1 MSAPAPAPGS
11 CPAAPTRVAYVV
23 KMFPRFSETF
33 ILHEI
38 LELERLG
45 YEVTVYSLKRP
56 AAGPVHPALSR
67 LRARVVYLP
76 ERPWLWLTR
85 GMAAVLALAARSPRD
100 LARTLGYVATR
111 GTHQAWKRCFQG
123 ACLARAL
130 EREPV
135 EHLHAHFASAP
146 ARAAMFASRFSGVPF
161 SLTAHAK
168 DIFQDGT
175 DLDLLRDKLRAASF
189 VVTVSEYNRAYL
201 ESLVAGP
208 EASGRRSWPGAAAL
222 RPASIRRLY
231 NGVDLQHFAPQERRA
246 EGETVLAVGRLVDKK
261 GFDDLIRAW
270 PAVRE
275 RRPGARLVLVGEGP
289 ERGPLMTLARS
300 LGLHDEIEWAG
311 AEPQDRVRARL
322 AGAAVF
328 CLPCRVGRDGNR
340 DGLPTVL
347 LEALACGVP
356 CVSTRVTG
364 IPEIV
369 RDGIEGRLV
378 EEGDRAALADAIVDL
393 MADAEQRRRMG
404 AAARARAESL
414 FDLRRNVAQLALWF
428 GSPS

>member
-1 MSAPAPAPGS
+1 MSA
-11 CPAAPTRVAYVV
+11 AARDFATAAARPRVAYVV

-45 YEVTVYSLKRP
+45 HDVTVYSLKRP
-56 AAGPVHPALSR
+56 LGGPVHPAFSR
-67 LRARVVYLP
+67 LRARIVYLP
-76 ERPWLWLTR
+76 ERPWSWLSR
-85 GMAAVLALAARSPRD
+85 GGAAVLALAVRSPRD
-100 LARTLGYVATR
+100 LVRTLVYVASR
-111 GTHQAWKRCFQG
+111 GTHQAWKRFFQG

-130 EREPV
+130 EREPADHV
-135 EHLHAHFASAP
+135 HAHFASAP
-146 ARAAMFASRFSGVPF
+146 ARAAMFASRFTGLPF
-161 SLTAHAK
+161 SFTAHAK

-201 ESLVAGP
+201 DSLTTGP
-208 EASGRRSWPGAAAL
+208 EAAARRSWPGASAL

-231 NGVDLQHFAPQERRA
+231 NGVDLQHFVPQERMA

-270 PAVRE
+270 PAVRD

-289 ERGPLMTLARS
+289 ERERLKTLAES
-300 LGLHDEIEWAG
+300 LGLRDEIEWAG

-322 AGAAVF
+322 AGAALF

-347 LEALACGVP
+347 LEALASGVP

-364 IPEIV
+364 IPEIL

-378 EEGDRAALADAIVDL
+378 DEGDRAALADAIVDL
-393 MADAEQRRRMG
+393 LRDPEGRRRM
-404 AAARARAESL
+404 AVAARARAEAL
-414 FDLRRNVAQLALWF
+414 FDLRRNVTQLSLWF
-428 GSPS
+428 AKRA